1 MISLRDDVLR
11 VFIDYADREMRAR
24 DVRDVLAQRGRIYAG
39 DGNVSVMCARLYRE
53 AQLFRVREGNVAWY
67 SVARAMR

>member
-1 MISLRDDVLR
+1 MISLRNDVLK

-39 DGNVSVMCARLYRE
+39 DGNVSVMCARLYPGGAVVPR
-53 AQLFRVREGNVAWY
+53 
-67 SVARAMR
+67 ARG